1 MESTCRAGG
10 GGHPPWAS
18 AASRGR
24 PPTGGRRGRERLG
37 LAGRGGAGPGRPIG
51 RSGGAEFRKAKRS
64 AGKERGR
71 GGAGGQGRGGSQ
83 GSNRKGNRRLS
94 SQSGGR
100 AARPPA
106 PRRHG
111 RGRVA
116 APAAPAAPAAA
127 PTTALPRAIGSP
139 RPQAGAAAPGPA
151 GRGRAAAPPPRQRP
165 APRGGDDGLPGPR
178 LLVQVKAEQPSPL
191 LLLTPFQAGQE
202 GLDLFSP
209 SHPPA
214 LSPSVP
220 PPPPP
225 PPPPHP
231 AAAPPKVLRVK
242 PEQLLFLPP
251 PTVPLDGRGPEPRP
265 RPRAERLLILPPPM
279 APLDGPTRGPEPRR
293 PHPPPRPCRA
303 PPSGGTAPVKAEG
316 PETRSPGAGP
326 VPGPGRCEAAPR
338 GRRPDTPGPAS
349 DGRAGAEEA
358 GAEGSGRGAARG
370 SRDWKA
376 PRGAVVKTEE
386 PEGSHE
392 ERRHG
397 PDAARVDPPASD
409 GPPRAD
415 GDVGPGRPA
424 GAPGVRPRDPRIP
437 LTLHAV
443 TPGARIQF
451 RGPPAPELI
460 RLTKVPV
467 PAVPIKMQSLLEPSV
482 KIETKDVPLTVLPS
496 DAGIP
501 DTPFSKDRNGHVK
514 RPMNAFMVWARIHR
528 PALAK
533 ANPAANNAEIS
544 VQLGLEWNKLSEEQ
558 KKPYY
563 DEAQKIKEKHREE
576 FPGWVYQPRPG
587 KRKRYP
593 ISASSV
599 FSTTTQSVITTNPTT
614 IYPYRS
620 PAYSVVIPN
629 LQSTITHPV
638 SDTPPTIQLPT
649 LPASPV
655 QRLSPI
661 AIFPTSVASSAPVAI
676 PAPSLPLHPSLTPP
690 QHFVGPPQTDSHCL
704 LSGAGHPINRPT
716 PMALENTIM
725 NLESTVMNPNG
736 STNTI
741 HARYTPTTIQP
752 HEEYP
757 GIATCSRSTP
767 VPHQAS
773 PIPHPQVY
781 QPLFGAPA
789 RFPFHHPYFLPGP
802 HYFPSRAYVP
812 EEPRITENSHHST
825 HDLSGSTLKT
835 ISSARMALY
844 PDTSC
849 PYSRPP
855 FGYGNFPSSM
865 PECLGYYEDR
875 YQKHEAMFSALNRDY
890 PFRDYPEEPTH
901 NEDSRSCESLDALSY
916 YNSYSCGGEECFN
929 PIQQMDIG
937 ALENVFTESASPPSS
952 IQQVNVTDSD
962 EEEEEKVLRD
972 L

>member
-1 MESTCRAGG
+1 M
-10 GGHPPWAS
+10 
-18 AASRGR
+18 
-24 PPTGGRRGRERLG
+24 
-37 LAGRGGAGPGRPIG
+37 
-51 RSGGAEFRKAKRS
+51 
-64 AGKERGR
+64 
-71 GGAGGQGRGGSQ
+71 
-83 GSNRKGNRRLS
+83 
-94 SQSGGR
+94 
-100 AARPPA
+100 
-106 PRRHG
+106 
-111 RGRVA
+111 V
-116 APAAPAAPAAA
+116 
-127 PTTALPRAIGSP
+127 
-139 RPQAGAAAPGPA
+139 
-151 GRGRAAAPPPRQRP
+151 
-165 APRGGDDGLPGPR
+165 
-178 LLVQVKAEQPSPL
+178 
-191 LLLTPFQAGQE
+191 
-202 GLDLFSP
+202 
-209 SHPPA
+209 
-214 LSPSVP
+214 
-220 PPPPP
+220 
-225 PPPPHP
+225 
-231 AAAPPKVLRVK
+231 
-242 PEQLLFLPP
+242 
-251 PTVPLDGRGPEPRP
+251 
-265 RPRAERLLILPPPM
+265 
-279 APLDGPTRGPEPRR
+279 PLDGPTCRTEP
-293 PHPPPRPCRA
+293 A
-303 PPSGGTAPVKAEG
+303 ALPSGGMIYVKTERPDTGSHLDRPAHEPLG
-316 PETRSPGAGP
+316 FRPA
-326 VPGPGRCEAAPR
+326 RCEAALG
-338 GRRPDTPGPAS
+338 GRQPDRPGQ
-349 DGRAGAEEA
+349 EE
-358 GAEGSGRGAARG
+358 GKVEGSGWAATRGRPEWQG
-370 SRDWKA
+370 
-376 PRGAVVKTEE
+376 RGAVVKTED
-386 PEGSHE
+386 PERPREG
-392 ERRHG
+392 RG
-397 PDAARVDPPASD
+397 PGGDDAWRADPPAS
-409 GPPRAD
+409 GGLPRSD
-415 GDVGPGRPA
+415 GDVVSSQTA
-424 GAPGVRPRDPRIP
+424 GAPGMQPQELRIP
-437 LTLHAV
+437 LTLQAV
-443 TPGARIQF
+443 TPGARIQL
-451 RGPPAPELI
+451 RGAPASELI
-460 RLTKVPV
+460 RLTKAPA

-593 ISASSV
+593 LNASSV
-599 FSTTTQSVITTNPTT
+599 FSTTTQSIITTNPTT

-620 PAYSVVIPN
+620 PAYSVVIPK
-629 LQSTITHPV
+629 LQSTITHPI
-638 SDTPPTIQLPT
+638 SDAPPTIQLPA

-690 QHFVGPPQTDSHCL
+690 QPFVGPPQTDSHCL
-704 LSGAGHPINRPT
+704 LSGAGHPVNRPPPIT
-716 PMALENTIM
+716 LESSIM
-725 NLESTVMNPNG
+725 NLESTILNPNV

-767 VPHQAS
+767 VSHQAS

-781 QPLFGAPA
+781 PPLFGAPA

-802 HYFPSRAYVP
+802 HYFPS
-812 EEPRITENSHHST
+812 ST
-825 HDLSGSTLKT
+825 
-835 ISSARMALY
+835 
-844 PDTSC
+844 C

-890 PFRDYPEEPTH
+890 SFRDYPEEPPRS
-901 NEDSRSCESLDALSY
+901 EDSQSCESLDALSY
-916 YNSYSCGGEECFN
+916 YNSYSCGGEEYFN

-937 ALENVFTESASPPSS
+937 ALENVFTDSASPPSS